1 MIPTS
6 ALRPGIEISSGT
18 QLSLED
24 HQDISDEV
32 IGDPHAVLK
41 GPDSLTAML
50 KALLP
55 NTAGVS
61 QVEQQ
66 LTSSPD
72 SYRSH
77 TTVPRLWRLLLFAI
91 TNNFAGLDRLPTV
104 EVVEYLKRQANTRLL
119 QHVLSIPG
127 PGSEAFAENLFS
139 AAIEL
144 EDARTVEVLLQKR
157 LNPND
162 LICTVDGENFT
173 PIERSSNLRNIEI
186 TRLLLRTKADVNK
199 TFKER
204 SGDHG
209 AICCAIGRW
218 SRGRT
223 VQSHLPLELVRMLLD
238 AGSKVTV
245 RLIEDCAACLYEDST
260 NLLIDFHAKT
270 KPLAL
275 LHSRIPENVA
285 EKWDN
290 ETATRTIIKIC
301 KIHAD
306 SIEGVA
312 PTFNEYL
319 GPTLDTAA
327 KRGNLDLVQFL
338 LRSCVPSSQ
347 VTLLNAIRG
356 KDKDIIRLLVDAGV
370 EFLRSDDYLA
380 LAEAIRWGDVE
391 ILDLLEH
398 KGAWSWIGAAKE
410 NRAAFRSVLQAAS
423 DVGQLTIV
431 QKVLDHRPTY
441 TTGLDLNGALESAI
455 LANQEAVAL
464 MLLDAGADV
473 NEGIPED
480 RRLVTSS
487 RTLLWALHRKN
498 ANIVWSILEADVDI
512 KSEDL
517 LEAVEWGNHSI
528 IEEMISMGV
537 DVNASNE
544 DDECSALVIS
554 VEEKDT
560 KSMQLLLNAG
570 ANVNSVGQGGRG
582 GLRKTALTAA
592 VTNGDVE
599 MVEHL
604 LSIGADP
611 YDTWALSQALSQGMS
626 MIEKLL
632 TAFNRRYPHGRIGY
646 GGDAL
651 IVAIWERDYE
661 LFEILLQARIDA
673 NTVARELTLE
683 GPAVGKER
691 PEYLDFLTPLGAAIV
706 DEHAGSLAILQRLL
720 SANGNANSI
729 VRSPMCTAKE
739 TALLAAVGTKDIQ
752 KVQLLIDAGADVNHP
767 AMRGIKRTPLQK
779 AAEIGSFGATQILID
794 NGALVN
800 AQPAKRGGA
809 TALQLAAIG
818 GFFGIAE
825 LLLDNGADIN
835 APAAKVDGRTALE
848 GAAEH
853 GRIDMLRL
861 LSNAGAKLHG
871 SEYERALQL
880 AKENGHMATRRY
892 LESFSA
898 EAGGST
904 LDI

>member
-1 MIPTS
+1 M
-6 ALRPGIEISSGT
+6 
-18 QLSLED
+18 
-24 HQDISDEV
+24 
-32 IGDPHAVLK
+32 PHAVLK
-41 GPDSLTAML
+41 GPESLTATL

-61 QVEQQ
+61 QVEEQ
-66 LTSSPD
+66 LISSPD
-72 SYRSH
+72 SYRSDS
-77 TTVPRLWRLLLFAI
+77 TVPRLLRLLLFAI
-91 TNNFAGLDRLPTV
+91 TNNFAGVDRLQPV

-119 QHVLSIPG
+119 QSILNTSG

-139 AAIEL
+139 AAIESG
-144 EDARTVEVLLQKR
+144 DARTVEVLLQKG

-162 LICTVDGENFT
+162 LMCTVNGRNFT

-186 TRLLLRTKADVNK
+186 TRLLLRAKADVNK
-199 TFKER
+199 TFKGW

-209 AICCAIGRW
+209 AIRCAIGRR
-218 SRGRT
+218 SRT

-238 AGSKVTV
+238 AGGKVTV
-245 RLIEDCAACLYEDST
+245 RLIEDCAAYLYEDST

-285 EKWDN
+285 ERWDN
-290 ETATRTIIKIC
+290 ERATRTVIKIC
-301 KIHAD
+301 KIYAD

-327 KRGNLDLVQFL
+327 QRGNLDLVQFL
-338 LRSCVPSSQ
+338 LRSCVPLSH
-347 VTLLNAIRG
+347 VTLVNAIRG
-356 KDKDIIRLLVDAGV
+356 KNKDIIRLLVDAGV
-370 EFLRSDDYLA
+370 EFLGSDDYLA

-410 NRAAFRSVLQAAS
+410 NRAAFRTVLQAAS

-455 LANQEAVAL
+455 LANQEALAL

-480 RRLVTSS
+480 GALNTSS
-487 RTLLWALHRKN
+487 RTLFWALCGKN
-498 ANIVWSILEADVDI
+498 ANIVWSILEADVNI
-512 KSEDL
+512 SSEDL
-517 LEAVEWGNHSI
+517 REAVEWGNHSI
-528 IEEMISMGV
+528 IEELISMSV

-570 ANVNSVGQGGRG
+570 ADVNSVGQGGRG

-611 YDTWALSQALSQGMS
+611 YDTWALSQALSHGMS

-632 TAFNRRYPHGRIGY
+632 TAFNRRYPSGRIGY

-651 IVAIWERDYE
+651 IVAIWEGDHE
-661 LFEILLQARIDA
+661 LFEILLQAGIDA
-673 NTVARELTLE
+673 NTVARELTLD
-683 GPAVGKER
+683 GPAVGKECQ
-691 PEYLDFLTPLGAAIV
+691 YLDFLTPLGAAIV

-739 TALLAAVGTKDIQ
+739 TALLAAVDTKDIQ
-752 KVQLLIDAGADVNHP
+752 KVQLLIDAGADVNRP

-818 GFFGIAE
+818 GYTGIAE

-892 LESFSA
+892 LESLSA